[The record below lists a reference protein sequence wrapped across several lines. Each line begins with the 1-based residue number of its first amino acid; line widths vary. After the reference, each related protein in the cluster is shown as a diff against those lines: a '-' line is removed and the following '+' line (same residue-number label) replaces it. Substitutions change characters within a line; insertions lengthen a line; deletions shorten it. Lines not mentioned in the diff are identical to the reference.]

1 MLKKRL
7 FVYILIIC
15 LLLST
20 SNIVVAD
27 DKIDVLNIDQVKE
40 CASEIIEEDNL
51 KINSRNAIILDRKT
65 GKVLWGKNE
74 NKRSAMA
81 STTKIMTCLVVLE
94 KANLNEEVTISQKA
108 AGTGGSRLGLKKEDK
123 IKVRDLLYGL
133 MLRSR

>member
-7 FVYILIIC
+7 FIYILIIC

-94 KANLNEEVTISQKA
+94 KANLNE
-108 AGTGGSRLGLKKEDK
+108 
-123 IKVRDLLYGL
+123 
-133 MLRSR
+133 

>member
-51 KINSRNAIILDRKT
+51 KINSRNNDLFGCTRKS
-65 GKVLWGKNE
+65 K
-74 NKRSAMA
+74 
-81 STTKIMTCLVVLE
+81 
-94 KANLNEEVTISQKA
+94 
-108 AGTGGSRLGLKKEDK
+108 LK
-123 IKVRDLLYGL
+123 
-133 MLRSR
+133 